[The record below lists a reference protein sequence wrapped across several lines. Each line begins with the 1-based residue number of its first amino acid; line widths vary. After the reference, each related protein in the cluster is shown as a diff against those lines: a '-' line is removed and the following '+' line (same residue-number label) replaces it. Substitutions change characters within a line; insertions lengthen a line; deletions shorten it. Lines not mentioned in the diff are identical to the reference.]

1 MPVRVEAA
9 PAHVNVLLSMLCAP
23 ASLRA
28 VVKPLNVCS
37 PTMSHLISSIPE
49 AQDWSLLL
57 G

>member
-9 PAHVNVLLSMLCAP
+9 PAHLSVLLSMLCAP

-28 VVKPLNVCS
+28 LIKPLNVCS
-37 PTMSHLISSIPE
+37 PTMSHLISSFPE
-49 AQDWSLLL
+49 AQDWTLLL